1 MIEYS
6 KKRRSEIIMQ
16 EVYSTSSKR
25 DLMGSVLKAFALSLL
40 VAVVGMLIGTMVPPA
55 LFMPLMIVEFVM
67 LLAAFFVRKRKSVGY
82 AFLFAFTFI
91 SGITTYPIV
100 AYYAAT
106 SGAQV
111 LISAFTGTLVIFA
124 VMSFVGTKTKKDL
137 SFLSGFLLT
146 ALLALVVIGLI
157 NIFVPFSSTAL
168 FVASIIGTVVFS
180 LYIMYDFN
188 RMKNM
193 DFTDEAVPLLALNLY
208 LDFINLFLNLLRFFG
223 FLSRD

>member
-1 MIEYS
+1 
-6 KKRRSEIIMQ
+6 MQ
-16 EVYSTSSKR
+16 EVYTTSKR
-25 DLMGSVLKAFALSLL
+25 HLMGSVLKTFAMSLL
-40 VAVVGMLIGTMVPPA
+40 VAVLGMLIGTMVPPA
-55 LFMPLMIVEFVM
+55 LFLPLMIVEFVM
-67 LLAAFFVRKRKSVGY
+67 LLTAFFIRKSKKASYG
-82 AFLFAFTFI
+82 FLFAFTFI

-100 AYYAAT
+100 AYYLAS

-111 LISAFTGTLVIFA
+111 VLSAFTATLVIFA
-124 VMSFVGTKTKKDL
+124 VMSFAGTKTKKDL

-146 ALLALVVIGLI
+146 ALLALVVIGII
-157 NIFVPFSSTAL
+157 NLFSPFSSTAL

-193 DFTDEAVPLLALNLY
+193 DFTEEAIPLLALNLY

-223 FLSRD
+223 FISRD

>member
-1 MIEYS
+1 
-6 KKRRSEIIMQ
+6 MQ
-16 EVYSTSSKR
+16 EVYTTSKR
-25 DLMGSVLKAFALSLL
+25 HLMGSVLKTFAMSLL
-40 VAVVGMLIGTMVPPA
+40 VAVLGMLVGTMVPPA
-55 LFMPLMIVEFVM
+55 LFLPLMIVEFVM
-67 LLAAFFVRKRKSVGY
+67 LLTAFFIRKSKKASYG
-82 AFLFAFTFI
+82 FLFAFTFI

-100 AYYAAT
+100 SYYLAS

-111 LISAFTGTLVIFA
+111 VLSAFTATLVIFA
-124 VMSFVGTKTKKDL
+124 VMSFAGTKTKKDL

-146 ALLALVVIGLI
+146 ALLALVVIGII
-157 NIFVPFSSTAL
+157 NLFSPFSSTAL

-193 DFTDEAVPLLALNLY
+193 DFTEEAIPLLALNLY

-223 FLSRD
+223 FISRD